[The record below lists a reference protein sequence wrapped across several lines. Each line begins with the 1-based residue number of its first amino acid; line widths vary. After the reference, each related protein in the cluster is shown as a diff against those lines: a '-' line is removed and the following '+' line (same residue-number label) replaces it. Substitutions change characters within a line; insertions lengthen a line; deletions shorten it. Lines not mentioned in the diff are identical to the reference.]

1 MSDWTGGGPSAEK
14 ARPADPAQ
22 PEGVVQSVDRALT
35 ILRLLARDGELG
47 ISELAAELG
56 VHRST
61 AFRLVST
68 LEHHDLVEQDGER
81 GRYRLGVGVVR
92 LAGAT
97 SARLDLV
104 RESRFVTPQLARS
117 VGETVNV
124 AVLVGREALYIDQ
137 RAGPSALQHHNWV
150 GQRIPLHAT
159 SNGKVLLAHAP
170 GNLVE
175 AVTAGPLRRFTART
189 ITDGVRLRA
198 VLAQVRER
206 GYATAVDELED
217 GLTAVAAPI
226 RGADGA
232 VIGSVSVSGPTF
244 RMPEAN
250 LSAVAEQVM
259 IAARQISQ
267 RMGYFVQI

>member
-1 MSDWTGGGPSAEK
+1 MSTCDGRSAD
-14 ARPADPAQ
+14 AAQPAGQ

-35 ILRLLARDGELG
+35 ILRLLARDGTLG

-61 AFRLVST
+61 AFRLVAT
-68 LEHHDLVEQDGER
+68 LERHELVEQDGER

-104 RESRFVTPQLARS
+104 RESRSITTRLAGS

-124 AVLVGREALYIDQ
+124 AVLVGREALYVDQ
-137 RAGPSALQHHNWV
+137 RSGPSALRHHNWV

-170 GNLVE
+170 NGLVE
-175 AVTAGPLRRFTART
+175 EVIAEPLRRFTART
-189 ITDGVRLRA
+189 ITDGARLKA
-198 VLAQVRER
+198 VLARVRER
-206 GYATAVDELED
+206 GYATAVDELEE

-232 VIGSVSVSGPTF
+232 VVGSVSVSGPTF
-244 RMPEAN
+244 RMPETT
-250 LSAVAEQVM
+250 LDMVAVQVM
-259 IAARQISQ
+259 TAAQQISQ